1 MIRLLLSS
9 LLLAAAQDAPP
20 RAPADELQD
29 VLRTLRE
36 EREAYY
42 ARQRARTSSL
52 EEARQPLRRLDAEL
66 AELRARQ
73 QETEKNLL
81 EASADLE
88 RLDAELASLRD
99 ASGPLPAALDAFQA
113 DALRFVQEGPDYRR
127 ADRLARLG
135 SGGPPAER
143 LGRAWTFLQEELRL
157 ARSGETYSA
166 EIPLGD
172 GVRKPARV
180 FRVGHLLQGYVTE
193 DGLHAGLETPSGWAP
208 ADPGV
213 APAVRAAVEMLDRRR
228 APGLLLLPVSP

>member
-1 MIRLLLSS
+1 M
-9 LLLAAAQDAPP
+9 AGAQGAPP
-20 RAPADELQD
+20 RDPADELQD

-36 EREAYY
+36 ERAAYY
-42 ARQRARTSSL
+42 ARQRARAASI

-73 QETEKNLL
+73 DDAGKHLL
-81 EASADLE
+81 ETRSDLE
-88 RLDAELASLRD
+88 RLSAELETLRAAS
-99 ASGPLPAALDAFQA
+99 APLPSALDAFQN

-135 SGGPPAER
+135 SGGPTADR
-143 LGRAWTFLQEELRL
+143 LGRAWSFLQEELRL

-180 FRVGHLLQGYVTE
+180 FRFGHLLQGYVTE
-193 DGLHAGLETPSGWAP
+193 DGLHAGLETPPGWSPAP
-208 ADPGV
+208 PDV
-213 APAVRAAVEMLDRRR
+213 EPALRAAVEMLDRRR